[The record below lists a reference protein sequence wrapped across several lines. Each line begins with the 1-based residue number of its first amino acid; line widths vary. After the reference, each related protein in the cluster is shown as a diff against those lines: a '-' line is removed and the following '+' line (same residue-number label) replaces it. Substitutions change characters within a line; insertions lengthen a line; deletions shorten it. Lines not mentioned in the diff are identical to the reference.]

1 MVPIVSVPLTKLIIV
16 KDVPIAWSVRKIV
29 NTNLKYIKEIK
40 SVLESISFR
49 EPNGSFFYC

>member
-16 KDVPIAWSVRKIV
+16 KDVPIVWSVRKIV
-29 NTNLKYIKEIK
+29 NTNLRHIKEIK